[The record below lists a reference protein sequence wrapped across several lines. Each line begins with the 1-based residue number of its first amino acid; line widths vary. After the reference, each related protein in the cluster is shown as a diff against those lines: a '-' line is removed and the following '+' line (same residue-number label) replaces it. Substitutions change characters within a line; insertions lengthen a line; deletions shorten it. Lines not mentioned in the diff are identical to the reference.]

1 MNPAERLRVATDVAQ
16 AQWAKRCPKAA
27 EAIAR
32 DVALIDEPHQAIRT
46 LRGRLAARTQE
57 AHQLGAQQVAAAGDA
72 AGVPGITIR
81 TTTDDAVIPDTL
93 AESIRA
99 AWHQANLHDDPLG
112 FRRTRVDAITDHA
125 LSTAHDAGT
134 GQAITRHPQVTGYRR
149 VTRGGACP
157 ACFALITGRI
167 EHDPEAFPRHPRC
180 RCFMEPVIRGVND
193 HHAGR
198 PTRDQQ
204 WAAMTPQ
211 QQDNLF
217 TGTPATRAAKADLV
231 RGGHVTL
238 DDTVQYQPRRPGQR
252 PLPEETTLTHLQLIA
267 TRGHVTRTGLVHPDH
282 LALPANLTP
291 AEAATQLRARLQA
304 AAKASWELDDEHRSW
319 ALDAAFNRAVTMPN
333 RAFSK
338 ALARHPEVVGP
349 GLRPAVLSTVQ
360 APIATS
366 LDRVDPVARTVYVAD
381 DARATPTSKYLVV
394 VVEFD
399 GILGRAFTVWGARR
413 IAGWM
418 TK

>member
-1 MNPAERLRVATDVAQ
+1 MNPAERLRIATDIAQ
-16 AQWAKRCPKAA
+16 AQWAKQCPRAA

-32 DVALIDEPHQAIRT
+32 DVALIDDPHQAIRM
-46 LRGRLAARTQE
+46 LRGRLTARTQE
-57 AHQLGAQQVAAAGDA
+57 AHQLGAQQIATALGA
-72 AGVPGITIR
+72 AGVPGITIP

-99 AWHQANLHDDPLG
+99 AWHQARLHDDPLG

-252 PLPEETTLTHLQLIA
+252 PLPEETTLTHLRLIA
-267 TRGHVTRTGLVHPDH
+267 TSRHVTRTGLVHPDH

-291 AEAATQLRARLQA
+291 ADAATQLRARLQA
-304 AAKASWELDDEHRSW
+304 AAEKSWELDDEHLSW
-319 ALDAAFNRAVTMPN
+319 ALDAAFNRAVTMPD

-338 ALARHPEVVGP
+338 ARRDHPEVVDTD
-349 GLRPAVLSTVQ
+349 LRAWALRTVQ
-360 APIATS
+360 DADVSRRDRNHDGRHVYSAVEPPGARSARSIA
-366 LDRVDPVARTVYVAD
+366 
-381 DARATPTSKYLVV
+381 
-394 VVEFD
+394 VVEFS
-399 GILGRAFTVWGARR
+399 GIIGEVFNVFSARR
-413 IAGWM
+413 LPGWM
-418 TK
+418 TS